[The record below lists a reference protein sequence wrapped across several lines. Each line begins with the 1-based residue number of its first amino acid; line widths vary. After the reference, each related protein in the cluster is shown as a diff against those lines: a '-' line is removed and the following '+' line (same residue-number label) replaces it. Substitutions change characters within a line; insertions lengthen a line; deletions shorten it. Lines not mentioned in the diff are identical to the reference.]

1 MSFIEKNWKT
11 LSLTSAGFIVVGLI
25 IALVGGQSERKEKSA
40 QEAFTS
46 LNEKIVKLKEQQASK
61 NATTEEKSAAVDIQ
75 SLKKDLED
83 FISKNPSTVA
93 SQMAG
98 ISLADILISEKNTT
112 DALNVLK
119 KVETSSANLSNTLV
133 LKTIGQILADADQC
147 KDAIAAWDK
156 ILSNKKAEFAFA
168 DVQIKQ
174 ALCYQ
179 KMNDSKKAE
188 ELLTKVKN
196 NKTEGQEQSSLE
208 AEKVLRLI
216 QFNKAQGT

>member
-1 MSFIEKNWKT
+1 MNFIEKNWKT
-11 LSLTSAGFIVVGLI
+11 LSLASAGFIVIGLI
-25 IALVGGQSERKEKSA
+25 IALVSGQSERKEKSA

-61 NATTEEKSAAVDIQ
+61 NPSTDSKSAPVDIQ
-75 SLKKDLED
+75 SLKKELED

-98 ISLADILISEKNTT
+98 ISLADILVSEKNTT
-112 DALNVLK
+112 EALNVLK

-133 LKTIGQILADADQC
+133 LKTIGQVLADTDQC